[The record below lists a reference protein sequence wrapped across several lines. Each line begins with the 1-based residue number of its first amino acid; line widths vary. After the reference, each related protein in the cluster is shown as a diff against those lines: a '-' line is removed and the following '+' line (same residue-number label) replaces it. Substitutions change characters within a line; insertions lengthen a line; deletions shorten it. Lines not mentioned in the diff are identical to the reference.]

1 MYRAFW
7 DTIFLLSGYLFT
19 YSQVPENSTSTT
31 MEMTPTTTTTTTT
44 FITATNTTAVSN
56 TTVKRKFLV
65 AAVHSHFADCPDSHS
80 HFCFHGTCRF
90 LILEETPACVC
101 HPGFIGVRCEHADL
115 LAVVA
120 TNQRQQT
127 MSTILML
134 CILGSVLLV
143 LLCTIIKYGL
153 LVEAGQ
159 MEARTSTFLFD
170 KETKWHRKEWD
181 VLLSLGD
188 CGLKLCVLGVPFVI
202 HFAT

>member
-31 MEMTPTTTTTTTT
+31 TMAMTPTTTTTTTT
-44 FITATNTTAVSN
+44 IITATNTTAVSN
-56 TTVKRKFLV
+56 TTVKKKFLV
-65 AAVHSHFADCPDSHS
+65 AAVHSHFADCPDSHT

-90 LILEETPACVC
+90 LILEKTPACVC

-120 TNQRQQT
+120 TNQTQQT
-127 MSTILML
+127 LATILML

-143 LLCTIIKYGL
+143 LLCTIINFWWRRGRWRR
-153 LVEAGQ
+153 GP
-159 MEARTSTFLFD
+159 
-170 KETKWHRKEWD
+170 
-181 VLLSLGD
+181 LLSCLTKKPNGIVKNGTS
-188 CGLKLCVLGVPFVI
+188 CCHSETVV
-202 HFAT
+202 

>member
-19 YSQVPENSTSTT
+19 YSQVQENSTLATSS
-31 MEMTPTTTTTTTT
+31 MVMIPTTTTTTTVS
-44 FITATNTTAVSN
+44 NTTAVSN
-56 TTVKRKFLV
+56 TTVKKKFLV

-90 LILEETPACVC
+90 LILEDTPACVC
-101 HPGFIGVRCEHADL
+101 HPGFIGMRCEHADL

-127 MSTILML
+127 LATILML

-143 LLCTIIKYGL
+143 LLCTLINCWWRRSSWRRGPKLSCPSKKPNGIVKSG
-153 LVEAGQ
+153 
-159 MEARTSTFLFD
+159 TSCCHS
-170 KETKWHRKEWD
+170 ET
-181 VLLSLGD
+181 V
-188 CGLKLCVLGVPFVI
+188 V
-202 HFAT
+202 